1 MFFPSQGWLGMCH
14 WSLSSLGIWAK
25 SDELDM
31 KLFKCMCHN
40 HNLQKKI
47 WARFRVNTSAP
58 WSLQEEK
65 FQIYRESS
73 EIEHVASF
81 PRIFNVSTPNSLWWL
96 QHKSLNLQ
104 GMASWRENC
113 TSSFL
118 KVIWSYRH
126 IVYLRRVHPK
136 FSSGPVFISI
146 QAFAFS
152 VAMTPYDQTCD
163 GPEKI
168 ARIYLES
175 WITLQD
181 VVLRD
186 DCLVNCRFENW
197 CFSSPPVRWGLLHFM
212 SDHLFFL
219 LHFLFLHRTSRQP
232 RSPLP
237 AFPAGPQ
244 PGSCTASAP
253 CQTVT
258 ASLRG

>member
-1 MFFPSQGWLGMCH
+1 MCH
-14 WSLSSLGIWAK
+14 WSLSSLGIWAN

-31 KLFKCMCHN
+31 KWIKCMCHN

-47 WARFRVNTSAP
+47 WARFRVNTSSP

-136 FSSGPVFISI
+136 FSGGPVFISI

-152 VAMTPYDQTCD
+152 VAMTPYDQPCD

-186 DCLVNCRFENW
+186 DCLVNCKFENW

-212 SDHLFFL
+212 SDHLLFL

-232 RSPLP
+232 RSDLNRDPALPMLP
-237 AFPAGPQ
+237 ARP
-244 PGSCTASAP
+244 
-253 CQTVT
+253 
-258 ASLRG
+258 

>member
-1 MFFPSQGWLGMCH
+1 MCH
-14 WSLSSLGIWAK
+14 WSLSSLGIWAN

-31 KLFKCMCHN
+31 KWIKCMCHN

-47 WARFRVNTSAP
+47 WARFRVNTSSP
-58 WSLQEEK
+58 LSLQEEK

-73 EIEHVASF
+73 EIEHVASC

-152 VAMTPYDQTCD
+152 VAMTPYDQPCD

-186 DCLVNCRFENW
+186 DCLVKCRFENW
-197 CFSSPPVRWGLLHFM
+197 CFSSPPVRWGLLHQTISSSF
-212 SDHLFFL
+212 STSSSSTAL
-219 LHFLFLHRTSRQP
+219 LVNRIP
-232 RSPLP
+232 PLP

-258 ASLRG
+258 ASLRC